1 MPIANG
7 AFAISGGATGHRASA
22 RVPRSRRV
30 SRLRSKDGGP
40 GPASVRAREW
50 PSGVV
55 PGLPVTKNR
64 AQTLVLNASNN
75 KGSDSRTTN
84 HGNGASAAAGAPSFN
99 RGGAASPS
107 QSQRWRLDAASS
119 VGPGDG
125 SLYRAYSNRKT
136 NGRGRCDTPQS
147 SGSGSWDED
156 ISSSSSFDQQNL
168 PLKINQDVLLY
179 NARAMRSSAMKIRKR
194 DERVKTRLNS
204 IRLYERAKAVD
215 PSDGRAYVG
224 IAQVLR
230 QLGDVASARKTYQDG
245 CDATGG
251 DNAFI
256 WQAWASLEE
265 NEGDITKARQLYD
278 AALAADKTH
287 AAAWH
292 GWAVLEKKQGNFQ
305 RARDLLVKGR
315 YVLRVSQIQR
325 LFADCLE
332 YTTVCPLYKSPNT
345 AHPYSR
351 LKTDTSFDLSQPVG
365 AAVESKPVPFSR
377 ARRDGHGTRQNAR
390 SKRALQGR
398 HENRRWGAKR
408 GALAG
413 VGDA

>member
-1 MPIANG
+1 MCWNMPIANG

-107 QSQRWRLDAASS
+107 QSRWRLDAASS

-287 AAAWH
+287 AAA
-292 GWAVLEKKQGNFQ
+292 
-305 RARDLLVKGR
+305 
-315 YVLRVSQIQR
+315 
-325 LFADCLE
+325 
-332 YTTVCPLYKSPNT
+332 
-345 AHPYSR
+345 
-351 LKTDTSFDLSQPVG
+351 
-365 AAVESKPVPFSR
+365 
-377 ARRDGHGTRQNAR
+377 
-390 SKRALQGR
+390 
-398 HENRRWGAKR
+398 
-408 GALAG
+408 
-413 VGDA
+413 